1 VYCSNMILAILI
13 IVSALL
19 AIQVFGHFYSYYGI
33 EELDLE
39 YWECPECGTIVEA
52 TSIEGI
58 VEGMRIHDIAKRC
71 QEE

>member
-1 VYCSNMILAILI
+1 MILAILI

-19 AIQVFGHFYSYYGI
+19 LIQVTGHFYSYYEA
-33 EELDLE
+33 EEPDLE

-58 VEGMRIHDIAKRC
+58 VEGMRIHDLAKRC
-71 QEE
+71 QEEE